1 LLLKEDKQKIDEL
14 IIDSN
19 NLKKL
24 YETFIFKFVEASIIP
39 SKSSFFS
46 NLTLFFSKND

>member
-1 LLLKEDKQKIDEL
+1 LLLKEDKQKIDEFVP
-14 IIDSN
+14 DYD

-24 YETFIFKFVEASIIP
+24 YENFIFKFVEASIIP

-46 NLTLFFSKND
+46 NLTLFF